1 MYRIVGG
8 DNALEGQHIR
18 FFLKTIKTADN
29 LFCPL
34 RRNHGQELDILD
46 YEQRKGA
53 IKMNFS
59 QLHGSANNTHSWRN
73 GLAREVRFVNNAIW
87 MQTQSV

>member
-8 DNALEGQHIR
+8 DSALEGQHVR

-29 LFCPL
+29 LFCFL

-46 YEQRKGA
+46 YGQRKGA
-53 IKMNFS
+53 TKMNFS
-59 QLHGSANNTHSWRN
+59 QLHGSADNTHAWRN
-73 GLAREVRFVNNAIW
+73 RMAREVRFVNNAIR